1 MQGPRSHTFPK
12 PHVMLPRPPRRVGRC
27 RGATAIT
34 ERVHLRAE
42 VRTGAAGRGRS
53 HRSKSP
59 DTRRHRHWAWSP
71 TAGPERKTAR
81 SGQGEWRGAGKLAG
95 SAWGWEARPA
105 AQQPRLQTEAVA
117 GNLVGHRKP
126 PRRRARWEEEQRSLG
141 TEFVRFRSQ
150 TEKDPAARST
160 GTMTPKL

>member
-42 VRTGAAGRGRS
+42 MRTGAAGRGRS

-95 SAWGWEARPA
+95 SAWGWEARPRSSA
-105 AQQPRLQTEAVA
+105 APSPDRGGGWEPRGTSKATA
-117 GNLVGHRKP
+117 AP
-126 PRRRARWEEEQRSLG
+126 STLG
-141 TEFVRFRSQ
+141 RG
-150 TEKDPAARST
+150 AAFT
-160 GTMTPKL
+160 GDRVCAFPFAN